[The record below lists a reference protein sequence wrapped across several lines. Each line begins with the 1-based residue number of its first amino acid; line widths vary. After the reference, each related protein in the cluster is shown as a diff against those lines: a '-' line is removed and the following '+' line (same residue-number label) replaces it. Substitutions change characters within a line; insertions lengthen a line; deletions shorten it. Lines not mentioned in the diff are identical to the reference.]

1 MNALLTIMA
10 GVSVCLIFIYFSYT
24 SLILL
29 LPPFAG
35 NKNKVSEQD
44 DSELEYVFLI
54 PCLNEEVVIEKT
66 IRSIL
71 ALSYQKKMVIV
82 VDDDSSDNTVAI
94 VRQMNLPNVRV
105 IERKKPNAQLGKGE
119 SLNYAF
125 SKITKATRRLG
136 KNPTNLILTVIDG
149 DGRPS
154 DNLLTEASRVFRDTA
169 VGAAQ
174 ARIRITNRRSI
185 LPMMQDIEFYSTV
198 AAIQNSREYT
208 ESVGLG
214 GNGQFTRLSALVE
227 LGPTPW
233 SKCLLEDFD
242 LGLSIL
248 LKGWKSK
255 YIGDAIV
262 YQQGLTSVKKFIRQ
276 RARWVQGNIQ
286 SIKRLREIRKSDTLS
301 SASKLDIYYFLAQP
315 WINLLGSIIMIIS
328 WGLML
333 IFFRSVDWG
342 AGFTNTLQDWG
353 AILVI
358 VGLIFGPGLIWC
370 IYHYELGRKDK
381 DGISFFHCMGA
392 GLFMPIYN
400 LLAIPSIWLAF
411 WRQVARKEAWAKTER
426 VAE

>member
-1 MNALLTIMA
+1 MNGLLTIMA

-44 DSELEYVFLI
+44 DSDLEYVFLI

-119 SLNYAF
+119 SLNYAY
-125 SKITKATRRLG
+125 SKIIKAARRLG
-136 KNPTNLILTVIDG
+136 KSPTNLILTVIDG

-154 DNLLTEASRVFRDTA
+154 DNLLTEANRVFRDTA

-174 ARIRITNRRSI
+174 ARIRITNRKRI

-286 SIKRLREIRKSDTLS
+286 SIKRLREIRKSDILS

-333 IFFRSVDWG
+333 LFFRSVDWG

-358 VGLIFGPGLIWC
+358 IGLIFGPGLIWC

-400 LLAIPSIWLAF
+400 LIAIPSIWLAF